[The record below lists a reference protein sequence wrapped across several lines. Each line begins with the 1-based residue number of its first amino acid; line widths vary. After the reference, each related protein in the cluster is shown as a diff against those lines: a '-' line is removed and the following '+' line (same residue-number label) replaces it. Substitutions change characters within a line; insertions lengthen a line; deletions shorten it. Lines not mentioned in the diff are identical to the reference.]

1 MLLFS
6 GYHAK
11 KKAKK
16 AKRKIKAAISFHNKP
31 TNARNNADKLPE
43 NFARSRDAAAPPV
56 NGAGGMVVAAKPTPP
71 GPMLIVWPFTT
82 VVVGI
87 AEGPIV

>member
-11 KKAKK
+11 KAKK
-16 AKRKIKAAISFHNKP
+16 AKKRKIKAAISFHNKP

-43 NFARSRDAAAPPV
+43 NFVRSRDAAAPV
-56 NGAGGMVVAAKPTPP
+56 NRDGGRVFVARPTSP

-87 AEGPIV
+87 TEGPIV